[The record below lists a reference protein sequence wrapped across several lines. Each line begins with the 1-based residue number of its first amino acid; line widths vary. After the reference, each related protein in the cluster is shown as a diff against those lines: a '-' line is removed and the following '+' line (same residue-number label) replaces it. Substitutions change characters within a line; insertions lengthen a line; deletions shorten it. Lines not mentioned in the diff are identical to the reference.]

1 MTTLNRRTVLA
12 ATGLALATA
21 ATTALSSMAALA
33 QSGTITLVV
42 PYGGG
47 GLIDGLVR
55 EIADSMS
62 QTLGQPV
69 IVENKPGANGII
81 GATYAAQ
88 AAPDGL
94 TYFVGATGP
103 LSLNV
108 LLRDNLA
115 YGMDSFVPVGTM
127 MSGPLTITVP
137 SSMGVS
143 NIDDLVA
150 FARERGTPLR
160 YATLGPGSVTHLFGM
175 VLQDRLGV
183 EMVDVAYPDNPSAIT
198 DLIAGQ
204 NDLNFS
210 TPISL
215 VAHQTSGDVQMLAI
229 SSPERH
235 PNFPDLPT
243 TTELG
248 YPELIS
254 SFWFGVLA
262 PTGTPEADIDRVSA
276 ALQAAMSNPEL
287 QARMVNVGM
296 TPEVGGRDAM
306 QAQLD
311 WDIQFWGGVIE
322 ANNITLE

>member
-1 MTTLNRRTVLA
+1 MITMNRRNALA
-12 ATGLALATA
+12 AAGLAL
-21 ATTALSSMAALA
+21 TTAIAPFGAIA
-33 QSGTITLVV
+33 QSGDPISLIV

-62 QTLGQPV
+62 QTLDQPV

-81 GATYAAQ
+81 GATFAAN
-88 AAPDGL
+88 AAADGL
-94 TYFVGATGP
+94 TYFIGATGP

-108 LLRDNLA
+108 LLRDGLA
-115 YGMDSFVPVGTM
+115 YDMDSFVPVGTM

-137 SSMGVS
+137 ADMGVS
-143 NIDDLVA
+143 SIDELVA
-150 FARERGTPLR
+150 FANERGTPLR

-175 VLQDRLGV
+175 VLQDALGV
-183 EMVDVAYPDNPSAIT
+183 EMVPVAYDNNPSAIT
-198 DLIAGQ
+198 DLIGGQ

-215 VAHQTSGDVQMLAI
+215 VSHQNNGDVLMMAV

-235 PNFPDLPT
+235 SRFPDLPT

-248 YPELIS
+248 HPELIS

-262 PTGTPEADIDRVSA
+262 PTGTPQAEIDRVSS
-276 ALQAAMSNPEL
+276 ALQDAMGNPDL
-287 QARMVNVGM
+287 QERMINVGM
-296 TPEVGGRDAM
+296 TPHVGGPDAM

-311 WDIQFWGGVIE
+311 WDQDFWGTVIRE
-322 ANNITLE
+322 NNITLE